1 MLAQSSHPGPSSQ
14 PFVKA
19 TSEGLQ
25 WLLTKPVNK
34 KEPCSNSRNVGG
46 DGQRCWEIRY
56 SFRSSAGYCIDY
68 TLPLLTTIAFKMT
81 YKSFLPAWAEK
92 WKITFNICKC
102 CIMQLFKH
110 HHKSKFPYSM
120 SGQDPRKVEQHPY
133 LGVIIDHQLSRNP
146 HIDYVRDYAMKQ
158 FRFLIHNLQACSK
171 TLNKFSSKL
180 FNFRLF
186 FICLG
191 PLPSGWC

>member
-1 MLAQSSHPGPSSQ
+1 
-14 PFVKA
+14 
-19 TSEGLQ
+19 
-25 WLLTKPVNK
+25 
-34 KEPCSNSRNVGG
+34 
-46 DGQRCWEIRY
+46 
-56 SFRSSAGYCIDY
+56 
-68 TLPLLTTIAFKMT
+68 
-81 YKSFLPAWAEK
+81 
-92 WKITFNICKC
+92 
-102 CIMQLFKH
+102 
-110 HHKSKFPYSM
+110 M

-191 PLPSGWC
+191 PLPSG